1 MKKINPE
8 KYSLNTPIHIEL
20 TIKEL
25 LNISYAASHA
35 APDIAGERIAFAFSL
50 SPTDKQEIIGNRTD
64 PLLYQITDQC
74 RQILAECGYEYN
86 LDKDEDWARMYS
98 IKENQSND

>member
-35 APDIAGERIAFAFSL
+35 APDIAGERIAFAFNL
-50 SPTDKQEIIGNRTD
+50 SPTDKQEIVGNRTD

-86 LDKDEDWARMYS
+86 LD
-98 IKENQSND
+98 IKKGEPIK

>member
-1 MKKINPE
+1 MRKINPE

-25 LNISYAASHA
+25 LNISYAASHTT
-35 APDIAGERIAFAFSL
+35 PNVAGERIVYAFSL
-50 SPTDKQEIIGNRTD
+50 SPTDKQEIIGNRDD
-64 PLLYQITDQC
+64 PLLYQISTQC

-86 LDKDEDWARMYS
+86 SDKDEYWARMYS
-98 IKENQSND
+98 MKENKSND